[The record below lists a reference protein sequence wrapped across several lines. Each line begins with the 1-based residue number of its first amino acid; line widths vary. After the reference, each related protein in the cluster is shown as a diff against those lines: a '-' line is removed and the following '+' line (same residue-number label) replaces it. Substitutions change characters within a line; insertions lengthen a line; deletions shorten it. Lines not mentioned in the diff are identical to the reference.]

1 MIRQLIS
8 SAVLLA
14 AGASIAV
21 SQVVV
26 LNSPAQWLTLRNDSV
41 VAKAQIDTALNKSKV
56 IKYTLSSVIGGV
68 TKVIA
73 KKDVK
78 VTDVASD
85 AFIAK
90 VNSSVLGGM
99 DYLKIEW
106 AADSQKAEILPFGIL
121 ALEKLPKTAP
131 VQIKMV
137 DSTASLKAI
146 AEGLKETDFAKIGTF
161 SYALAW
167 NSKAFYMI
175 SKKSA
180 DTSTL
185 AFAIDGKNG
194 KNAFLAYPD
203 RLVMIKKDSVWGTHF
218 TRDITNAK
226 MSYTEKVWNNEISK
240 EIVGD
245 NIVVALP
252 WFDSGIVPFDGRQAG
267 IAVFVRKGDKTVAAV
282 PDKAQFYIPG
292 TWGNLVLSK

>member
-8 SAVLLA
+8 SAVLIA
-14 AGASIAV
+14 AGASIAA

-41 VAKAQIDTALNKSKV
+41 VAKAQVDTSLNKSKV
-56 IKYTLSSVIGGV
+56 IKYRLSSVIGGV

-73 KKDVK
+73 TKDVK
-78 VTDVASD
+78 VNDVASD

-90 VNSSVLGGM
+90 VNSSVLGGL

-121 ALEKLPKTAP
+121 ALEKLPKTEP
-131 VQIKMV
+131 VQIKKV

-146 AEGLKETDFAKIGTF
+146 ADGLKDTDFAKIGTH

-167 NSKAFYMI
+167 NSNALYMI
-175 SKKSA
+175 AKKSA
-180 DTSTL
+180 DTTVL
-185 AFAIDGKNG
+185 AFTIDGKNG
-194 KNAFLAYPD
+194 KNAFVAYPD
-203 RLVMIKKDSVWGTHF
+203 RFVMIKKDSVWGTHYNRNVAE
-218 TRDITNAK
+218 TK
-226 MSYTEKVWNNEISK
+226 MKYSEIVWHNEISK

-245 NIVVALP
+245 KIVVALP
-252 WFDSGIVPFDGRQAG
+252 WHDSGIVPFEGRQAG
-267 IAVFVRKGDKTVAAV
+267 IAVFVRNGEKTVASV
-282 PDKAQFYIPG
+282 PNKAQYYIPG

>member
-56 IKYTLSSVIGGV
+56 INYTLSSVIGGV

-73 KKDVK
+73 KKEVK
-78 VTDVASD
+78 VADVASD

-90 VNSSVLGGM
+90 VNSTVLGGL

-121 ALEKLPKTAP
+121 ALAKLPKTTP

-137 DSTASLKAI
+137 DSMASLKAI
-146 AEGLKETDFAKIGTF
+146 ADGLKETDFTKIGTF
-161 SYALAW
+161 AYALAW
-167 NSKAFYMI
+167 NSKALYMI
-175 SKKSA
+175 SKKST

-203 RLVMIKKDSVWGTHF
+203 RFIMIKKDSVWGTHYNREF
-218 TRDITNAK
+218 SNSK
-226 MSYTEKVWNNEISK
+226 LNYTEHVWNNEISK

-245 NIVVALP
+245 KIVVALP
-252 WFDSGIVPFDGRQAG
+252 WFDSGIVPFDGREAG
-267 IAVFVRKGDKTVAAV
+267 VAVFVRKGDKTVASV
-282 PDKAQFYIPG
+282 PEKAQFYIPG

>member
-1 MIRQLIS
+1 MIRQLIT
-8 SAVLLA
+8 SAVLIA

-41 VAKAQIDTALNKSKV
+41 VAKAQVDTALNKSKV

-73 KKDVK
+73 KKEVK
-78 VTDVASD
+78 VTDVAND

-90 VNSSVLGGM
+90 VNSNVLGGL

-106 AADSQKAEILPFGIL
+106 AADSQKTEILPFGIL
-121 ALEKLPKTAP
+121 ALEKLPKSTP
-131 VQIKMV
+131 VQIKKV
-137 DSTASLKAI
+137 DSTSSLKAI
-146 AEGLKETDFAKIGTF
+146 ADGLKDADFTKIGTHA
-161 SYALAW
+161 YALAW
-167 NSKAFYMI
+167 NSNALYLI
-175 SKKSA
+175 TKKSA
-180 DTSTL
+180 DSTVL
-185 AFAIDGKNG
+185 TVAIDGKNG

-203 RLVMIKKDSVWGTHF
+203 RFVMVKKDSVWGTHYN
-218 TRDITNAK
+218 RAITDGK
-226 MSYTEKVWNNEISK
+226 MKYSEIAWNNEISK

-252 WFDSGIVPFDGRQAG
+252 WHDSGIVPFEGRQAG
-267 IAVFVRKGDKTVAAV
+267 FAVFVKKGDKTAAAV
-282 PDKAQFYIPG
+282 PEKAQYYIPG

>member
-1 MIRQLIS
+1 MIRQLIL
-8 SAVLLA
+8 SAVAIA

-41 VAKAQIDTALNKSKV
+41 VAKAQVDTALNKSKV
-56 IKYTLSSVIGGV
+56 IKYTLSSVVGGV

-90 VNSSVLGGM
+90 VNSSIFGGL

-106 AADSQKAEILPFGIL
+106 AVDSQKTEILPFGIL
-121 ALEKLPKTAP
+121 SLEKLPKTAP
-131 VQIKMV
+131 VQIKKV
-137 DSTASLKAI
+137 DDASSLKAV
-146 AEGLKETDFAKIGTF
+146 ADGLKEADFAKIGTQG
-161 SYALAW
+161 YAFAW
-167 NSKAFYMI
+167 NSNALYMI
-175 SKKSA
+175 AKKSA
-180 DTSTL
+180 DTTVL
-185 AFAIDGKNG
+185 TFALDGKNG
-194 KNAFLAYPD
+194 KNAFVAYPD
-203 RLVMIKKDSVWGTHF
+203 RFVMVKKDSIWGTHYN
-218 TRDITNAK
+218 RSVEEGK
-226 MSYTEKVWNNEISK
+226 MKYSETAWNNEITK

-252 WFDSGIVPFDGRQAG
+252 WHDSGIVPFEGRQAG
-267 IAVFVRKGDKTVAAV
+267 IAVFVKKGDKTTASV
-282 PDKAQFYIPG
+282 PEKAQYYIPG